1 MTPTFSPRRYAGL
14 VFSFIFAATL
24 TTTDVASAQPRS
36 PSYAASG
43 IIEAIVATQ
52 NGTIPL
58 GAAQVVVR
66 DAGGRDVVT
75 LLSDGDGHARVDKLR
90 AGKYTL
96 IVSLDGFT
104 PTTKAVTVMADSTT
118 EVAVDLALAAVTA
131 TVNVVAPATIVSTAD
146 TLSKSDAIDSADAE
160 QLAPGGGLQSA
171 LRLLASV
178 IDVPGGVSIKGGRPT
193 QAGMQIGST
202 TLVDPT
208 IGLVR
213 LTLPDDAIDS
223 VAVLPNPYAV
233 EYGRFSSGLV
243 VIRTR
248 RAGDHWKLRLN
259 NLDPTFRTKR
269 HAELY
274 TIKGIA
280 SFGPHIELGGPIVKD
295 RLFVEETAQYRYS
308 ATDVPSRPEDELIT
322 SHWFSS
328 FTRVDANLTPKH
340 SLVATGSF
348 FPSRTNMATLGT
360 FVPPDSTVD
369 LKERVNYA
377 AFTERALWSDTV
389 VGESTVQVHGYRTEV
404 SPMGT
409 APMALWPDTRAGNF
423 YNVQERTP
431 STTQWIESLSTSA
444 NGPGGL
450 HLFKVGVDV
459 LHSQYDGTSVSRPV
473 LIYRA
478 DGTIVRRLDFS
489 GPSFETVHSTDVALF
504 AQDRVQ
510 PSTRWFA
517 EYGARLDRDAV
528 LHRWNL
534 TPRVG
539 SALLLDETGSHV
551 LRGGFGLFYERTPLA
566 AGAFD
571 QFEAPVE
578 TRFAADGITLQG
590 SPVFFGR
597 MMAPDLRTARG
608 RTWDVAYDYRF
619 NPRWT
624 INIGLLDRRG
634 SHELIV
640 DTTQQDERGL
650 WTLSSDGRSQYR
662 EISAGAHFKWA
673 SRADLNVS
681 YARSVARSDA
691 NSLSA
696 FLDTLMWPIISPNS
710 YGVAAGDVPNRLFG
724 RGYVLPTPTWLLLGI
739 LDWRTGTPYSV
750 VNESLDIVGDRNSR
764 RMPNRMRL
772 DLGVEHHFMFLKW
785 KPWIGVRAYNALD
798 SFIPVDVQANTGS
811 AAFGTFYNSDY
822 RQLRL
827 QLRFER

>member
-1 MTPTFSPRRYAGL
+1 MTPICLSFRFVRLSAFLALVIVAGG
-14 VFSFIFAATL
+14 FARPAHAQSR
-24 TTTDVASAQPRS
+24 TDGVID
-36 PSYAASG
+36 G
-43 IIEAIVATQ
+43 IVATQ
-52 NGTIPL
+52 GGTIPL
-58 GAAQVVVR
+58 GGAQIAVR
-66 DAGGRDVVT
+66 DGAGNTVT
-75 LLSDGDGHARVDKLR
+75 SLLSDGDGRFHIAALPS
-90 AGKYTL
+90 GTYT
-96 IVSLDGFT
+96 IVVSLEGFT
-104 PTTKAVTVMADSTT
+104 PAIVRAVAAAAKPADLAIDLAIATLTDTVTVT
-118 EVAVDLALAAVTA
+118 AAA
-131 TVNVVAPATIVSTAD
+131 GIVSTAD
-146 TLSKSDAIDSADAE
+146 TLGTSDAIASREAE
-160 QLAPGGGLQSA
+160 QLAPGGGLQAA

-178 IDVPGGVSIKGGRPT
+178 IEVPGGVSIKGGRPT
-193 QAGMQIGST
+193 QAGVQIGAT
-202 TLVDPT
+202 TLADPSM
-208 IGLVR
+208 GLVHF
-213 LTLPDDAIDS
+213 TLPDGAIDS

-243 VIRTR
+243 VIQTR
-248 RAGDHWKLRLN
+248 RAGDQWQIRLN

-280 SFGPHIELGGPIVKD
+280 SFGPHVELGGPIVKD

-377 AFTERALWSDTV
+377 AFTERALWSDTI

-404 SPMGT
+404 SPMGS

-459 LHSQYDGTSVSRPV
+459 LHSQYDGGSVSRPV

-478 DGTIVRRLDFS
+478 DGTLTRRLDFS

-504 AQDRVQ
+504 AQDRMQ

-517 EYGARLDRDAV
+517 EYGARLDRDGV

-578 TRFAADGITLQG
+578 RRFAADGITLQG

-597 MMAPDLRTARG
+597 AMAPDLRTARG

-640 DTTQQDERGL
+640 DTTQRDELGR

-673 SRADLNVS
+673 SKADLNVS
-681 YARSVARSDA
+681 YARSMARSDA
-691 NSLSA
+691 NALSA

-750 VNESLDIVGDRNSR
+750 VNESLDIVGDRNSV

-772 DLGVEHHFMFLKW
+772 DLGVEHRFMFLKW